1 MTGNTERWK
10 IDITQLF
17 LRAYRNDE
25 MLNWTTTSAFVEN
38 CNDSS
43 VVCHAMSESDERLV
57 SVPNQDF
64 PLAATE
70 KLSENKPG

>member
-1 MTGNTERWK
+1 MRGNTERWK
-10 IDITQLF
+10 TDITVV
-17 LRAYRNDE
+17 RRNDE

-43 VVCHAMSESDERLV
+43 VVCHAPSESDVRLV

-64 PLAATE
+64 LLAETE
-70 KLSENKPG
+70 KILKNKPG

>member
-1 MTGNTERWK
+1 MTENTERWK
-10 IDITQLF
+10 TDITQLF
-17 LRAYRNDE
+17 LRTYRNDE

-57 SVPNQDF
+57 CVSNQDF
-64 PLAATE
+64 LLAETE
-70 KLSENKPG
+70 KISENKPG